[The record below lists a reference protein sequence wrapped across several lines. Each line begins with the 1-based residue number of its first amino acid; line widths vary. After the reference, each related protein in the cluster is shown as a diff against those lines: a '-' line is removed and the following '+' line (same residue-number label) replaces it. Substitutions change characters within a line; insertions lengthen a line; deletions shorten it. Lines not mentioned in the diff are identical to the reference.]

1 MVDTLQCQERC
12 SWLSTSQSAHDL
24 FFTLQ
29 TTGIC
34 FFRELEVARI
44 TKPESLPDSARSFDG
59 TAVVANLRP
68 SSFQQN
74 QSLRLHEVPCLY
86 SVEVHSAGQIST
98 VKLHLVIAR
107 LLFPILGK
115 GDLLAEGVEDGQ
127 LDS

>member
-1 MVDTLQCQERC
+1 M
-12 SWLSTSQSAHDL
+12 STHRSVHDL
-24 FFTLQ
+24 VHTLQ

-34 FFRELEVARI
+34 FLRELDDARI
-44 TKPESLPDSARSFDG
+44 TKPESLPASTF
-59 TAVVANLRP
+59 NLRMNARFGYLRLL
-68 SSFQQN
+68 SLQQN
-74 QSLRLHEVPCLY
+74 EPLRLHKVPCLY

-115 GDLLAEGVEDGQ
+115 SDLLAEGIEDGQ